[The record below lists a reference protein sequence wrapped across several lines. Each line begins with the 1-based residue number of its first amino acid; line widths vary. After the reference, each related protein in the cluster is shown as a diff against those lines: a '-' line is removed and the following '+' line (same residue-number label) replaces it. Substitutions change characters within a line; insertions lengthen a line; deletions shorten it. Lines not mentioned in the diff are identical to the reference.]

1 MADEEIEWFDEEGN
15 RVDGRKADEL
25 RETEMEV
32 GVLEEADG
40 SAMVEIGN
48 TRVIASVFGP
58 QDLHPKHLQESDRA
72 VIKMRYNM
80 APFSVDDRMS
90 PGPNRRAQEI
100 ELVAKNA
107 LKPALELERFPTAGI
122 DISMEVV
129 ESDGGTRVTGIT
141 AASLALADAGIP
153 MKGMVSACAAGVVDD
168 TPVLDV
174 NGKEDK
180 KGNADIPIATIN
192 RTDDDNESTQD
203 DRVTLL
209 QMDGDLT
216 TEQVDECVELA
227 KKGCEKLYRQQR
239 RTILQ
244 KYNVSEGDQE

>member
-1 MADEEIEWFDEEGN
+1 MADEEIEWFDEEGQ

-25 RETEMEV
+25 RETNMEV
-32 GVLEEADG
+32 GVLDQADG

-90 PGPNRRAQEI
+90 PGPNRRAKEI
-100 ELVAKNA
+100 GLVARRA
-107 LKPALELERFPTAGI
+107 LEPAVELERFPEAGI

-153 MKGMVSACAAGVVDD
+153 MKGLVSACAAGVVAD

-192 RTDDDNESTQD
+192 RSDDDPESKD
-203 DRVTLL
+203 EDMVTLL

-216 TEQVDECVELA
+216 TEQVEDCVQLA
-227 KKGCEKLYRQQR
+227 KEGCRQLYEQQK
-239 RTILQ
+239 RTIQ
-244 KYNVSEGDQE
+244 EKYSTEGGDFE